1 MLVCKTKKKNQKVDA
16 QIMEFVT
23 GLYLTNDEW
32 VSDHTIKKRDLR
44 VESIKNIMHVHSIDF
59 INQIAKEIA
68 EGVENND
75 YIGYLKN

>member
-1 MLVCKTKKKNQKVDA
+1 
-16 QIMEFVT
+16 MEFGRGV
-23 GLYLTNDEW
+23 YLTNDEW
-32 VSDHTIKKRDLR
+32 FPDHTIKKRDLR

-75 YIGYLKN
+75 YIEYLKN